1 MQRDYIDF
9 HIVPDGQLAMHDR
22 LLNWSRWV
30 RVNAPRWQA
39 PIWRL
44 GKSSARQWSEPPI
57 ADAVDTLDGHAVEK
71 AVAALPAPHRDAI
84 RWHYVFRTTP
94 SHARRVLGVTNEG
107 LQRLVVDG
115 RSMLSNRGV

>member
-44 GKSSARQWSEPPI
+44 GKSSARQWHEPAI
-57 ADAVDTLDGHAVEK
+57 SDAVDTLDGHAVEK
-71 AVAALPAPHRDAI
+71 AVAALPAPHRDAL
-84 RWHYVFRTTP
+84 RWSYVWQTTP
-94 SHARRVLGVTNEG
+94 ARARRVLGVTNEG